1 MERSPP
7 TGSQAMEAALSP
19 ELDITSPPRALSL
32 RQFILRLREAHKR
45 GGAPAIEAAMRQ
57 GSLHRR
63 AVEPYALL
71 QDGRYTRTLIY
82 RDEDLEVLVLGWG
95 REARAPIHG
104 HDGQECFLMT
114 VAGELEVTDYRL
126 VAGGQEPGYALVER
140 MGPHRTLL
148 PGAMDHRSPEADLH
162 SVRTGARSGFALS
175 LHVYSRPIDTCLIY
189 DPRRSSCEQRQLHY
203 DRVMRL
209 ADPTPS
215 PASKSPPA
223 QRRPGR
229 LARVWRALFERVH
242 EVTETVKETLVPA
255 RVGEDSAKIAVK
267 RVEHRYAN
275 KVVALHDVNLNI
287 RSGEFVCLLGPS
299 GCGKSTLLYALA
311 GQLSPTGGQVRI
323 DGRDITGPG
332 PDRLLM
338 FQESALFPWLTVR
351 QNIEFVLAARGLSR
365 AERAER
371 ARRFI
376 RYVQLEGF
384 EDMLPHELSGGMKMR
399 TALARALAVDSPV
412 LLMDE
417 PFGSLDAQTRLHM
430 HELLQR
436 VWMETH
442 KTIVFV
448 THDVTEALMLA
459 NRVVVMAP
467 RPGRILRDLE
477 VRLPMPRGPDDVAL
491 VGMARQIRS
500 MLRESESMGTPGAEA
515 PERRG
520 TDHEA
525 HREGLA
531 PESEAA
537 VPRGPAGS
545 VGPGGPVR
553 PLAPPPL
560 PGPEGS
566 H

>member
-7 TGSQAMEAALSP
+7 TGWQAMDAALAP
-19 ELDITSPPRALSL
+19 EPDASVPPRSLSL
-32 RQFILRLREAHKR
+32 RQLILRLREACTR
-45 GGAPAIEAAMRQ
+45 GGVQAMEEVLRQ
-57 GSLHRR
+57 GHLHRR
-63 AVEPYALL
+63 AVEPFALL
-71 QDGRYTRTLIY
+71 REGRYTRTLVY

-95 REARAPIHG
+95 PGARAPIHG
-104 HDGQECFLMT
+104 HDGQECLLMT
-114 VAGELEVTDYRL
+114 VAGELEVADYRL
-126 VAGGQEPGYALVER
+126 VAGGREPGYALVER
-140 MGPHRTLL
+140 MGPRRTLL
-148 PGAMDHRSPEADLH
+148 PGALDHRNAEAELH
-162 SVRTGARSGFALS
+162 SVRTGARSGFAIS
-175 LHVYSRPIDTCLIY
+175 LHIYSRPIDNCLVY
-189 DPRRSSCEQRQLHY
+189 DPRRAHCELRQLHY

-209 ADPTPS
+209 ADPTFSPS
-215 PASKSPPA
+215 TRPEPASP
-223 QRRPGR
+223 RPGR
-229 LARVWRALFERVH
+229 LARIWRSLFQRVQ
-242 EVTETVKETLVPA
+242 EVKETVKETLVPA

-275 KVVALHDVNLNI
+275 KVVALQDVNLNI

-311 GQLSPTGGQVRI
+311 GQISPTGGQVRI
-323 DGRDITGPG
+323 DGKPITGPG

-338 FQESALFPWLTVR
+338 FQESALFPWLSVR

-365 AERAER
+365 AERSER

-376 RYVQLEGF
+376 RYVQLDGF
-384 EDMLPHELSGGMKMR
+384 EDALPHELSGGMKMR

-436 VWMETH
+436 VWLETR

-448 THDVTEALMLA
+448 THDVTEALVLA

-467 RPGRILRDLE
+467 RPGRILKDLE

-491 VGMARQIRS
+491 VGLARQIRS
-500 MLRESESMGTPGAEA
+500 MLRESESMSAPDTGA
-515 PERRG
+515 PEERG
-520 TDHEA
+520 THHE
-525 HREGLA
+525 GVA
-531 PESEAA
+531 PGTEAA
-537 VPRGPAGS
+537 VPRGTPGG
-545 VGPGGPVR
+545 VGPAGPVR
-553 PLAPPPL
+553 PMAAPPV

-566 H
+566 R